1 MRRNLGV
8 ATLLAV
14 VVIAVAGWW
23 FLLRDDAPP
32 PPDLVSATQVAA
44 AAQSKTV
51 EPAPTTV
58 APTTTT
64 VAPTTTTVAPTTT
77 TVAPTTTT
85 VAPTTTA
92 ALCWS
97 CAYEEAST
105 TTVAS
110 TTTAALCWSCAYEEA
125 STTTLVPEETD
136 NVDSKDVSGTWSVD
150 TTIGEFGIDEASGT
164 FVGFRV
170 KEVLGQGIG
179 SATAVGRTP
188 LVSGS
193 AEIDGTTL
201 VGAEIVADLTGLRT
215 DRPMRDS
222 RVQDALNTGA
232 HPEATFVLSGPVDLG
247 EGRQVQVPAPGSL
260 TINGVTNTVTVDLAA
275 ELVGRILAVVGT
287 IDVVFADYD
296 VEAPTAPV
304 VVSVEDHGI
313 VEVQLFLTR

>member
-1 MRRNLGV
+1 
-8 ATLLAV
+8 
-14 VVIAVAGWW
+14 
-23 FLLRDDAPP
+23 
-32 PPDLVSATQVAA
+32 
-44 AAQSKTV
+44 
-51 EPAPTTV
+51 
-58 APTTTT
+58 
-64 VAPTTTTVAPTTT
+64 
-77 TVAPTTTT
+77 

-105 TTVAS
+105 TS
-110 TTTAALCWSCAYEEA
+110 SEA
-125 STTTLVPEETD
+125 STTTLAPDETN
-136 NVDSKDVSGTWSVD
+136 NVDSKDASGTWSVD

-247 EGRQVQVPAPGSL
+247 EGRQVQVPVPGSL

-275 ELVGRILAVVGT
+275 ELVGRILTVVGT

>member
-1 MRRNLGV
+1 MRRNLV
-8 ATLLAV
+8 VAV
-14 VVIAVAGWW
+14 VVVAVAGWW

-32 PPDLVSATQVAA
+32 PPDLASAAQVAA
-44 AAQSKTV
+44 AAQS
-51 EPAPTTV
+51 TTV
-58 APTTTT
+58 APATTTVAPATTT
-64 VAPTTTTVAPTTT
+64 VAPTTTTVAPATTT
-77 TVAPTTTT
+77 GAPTTTT
-85 VAPTTTA
+85 VAPATTA

-97 CAYEEAST
+97 CAYEEAT
-105 TTVAS
+105 TTNS
-110 TTTAALCWSCAYEEA
+110 EA
-125 STTTLVPEETD
+125 STTTLVPDETS
-136 NVDSKDVSGTWSVD
+136 NVDSNDPSGTWSVD

-222 RVQDALNTGA
+222 RVQDALNTGV
-232 HPEATFVLSGPVDLG
+232 HPEAIFVLSGPVDLG